1 MNPTP
6 GQNDAGDASNHHGNL
21 STTARFHLEV
31 QLAGDNCQL
40 APHVNS
46 GNEISVLEVNEAPV
60 FEVSISAPWKTKI
73 HHLRIVLLSGK

>member
-31 QLAGDNCQL
+31 QVAGANCQL
-40 APHVNS
+40 APHVKS
-46 GNEISVLEVNEAPV
+46 VNEASV
-60 FEVSISAPWKTKI
+60 LQVSISAHWKTTNI
-73 HHLRIVLLSGK
+73 TYEEFYLLAYNAR